1 MPPGCVAAMPENNKL
16 ARYAAIFEDI
26 KAGDI
31 MSSHVVELSGEK
43 KIAHAKELMKIK
55 KISGIPVVDDK
66 KQLIGIISIEDI
78 IHALEFNII
87 NDPIRKIMSTNV
99 ITIHKD
105 DSLAAVVDKFENYKY
120 GRFPVV
126 DDEKRVCGIISKEDI
141 LHGILEKFNLIYIHD
156 QKRTSTLNT
165 EYSTITGEK
174 LKIEE
179 AKFHYQIDSNDID
192 AAGTGAAL
200 LKQFLANKKFASDIV
215 RRVGVATYEA
225 ETNVV
230 IHSKGQGDIYFFQD
244 KDRFI
249 VRIVDN
255 GIGIEDLEKA
265 MKEGYSTASDYIRER
280 GFGAGMGIANMKR
293 FADKLMI
300 ISEKNVGTQVEMIFY
315 LPAQTWPPI

>member
-1 MPPGCVAAMPENNKL
+1 MPEKNNL
-16 ARYAAIFEDI
+16 SRYAAIFEDI

-31 MSSHVVELSGEK
+31 MSSNVVEISAEK

-55 KISGIPVVDDK
+55 KISGIPVVDENRR
-66 KQLIGIISIEDI
+66 LVGIISIEDI
-78 IHALEFNII
+78 IHALEFNKI
-87 NDPIRKIMSTNV
+87 NDPIRKIMSTQV
-99 ITIHKD
+99 VTIHRD

-126 DDEKRVCGIISKEDI
+126 DDEKHVCGIISKEDI

-165 EYSTITGEK
+165 EYSAITGER

-179 AKFHYQIDSNDID
+179 AKFHYQIDSSDID

-200 LKQFLANKKFASDIV
+200 LKQFLTGKNYNSDIV
-215 RRVGVATYEA
+215 RRVSVATYEA

-230 IHSKGQGDIYFFQD
+230 IHSRGQGDIYFFQD
-244 KDRFI
+244 EDRFI
-249 VRIVDN
+249 VRVVDN
-255 GIGIEDLEKA
+255 GIGIEDLDKA
-265 MKEGYSTASDYIRER
+265 MKEGYSTAPDYIRER

-293 FADKLMI
+293 FADKLVI
-300 ISEKNVGTQVEMIFY
+300 LSEKNAGTQVEMIFY
-315 LPAQTWPPI
+315 LPSQTWPLI

>member
-1 MPPGCVAAMPENNKL
+1 MPEKNNL

-26 KAGDI
+26 KAGEI
-31 MSSHVVELSGEK
+31 MSSNVVEISSEK

-66 KQLIGIISIEDI
+66 KQLVGIISIEDI
-78 IHALEFNII
+78 IHALEFNKI
-87 NDPIRKIMSTNV
+87 NDPIRKIMSTQV
-99 ITIHKD
+99 VTIHRD
-105 DSLAAVVDKFENYKY
+105 DSLAQVVDKFENYKY

-165 EYSTITGEK
+165 EYSAITGEK
-174 LKIEE
+174 LTAEE
-179 AKFHYQIDSNDID
+179 ANFHYRIDSNDID

-200 LKQFLANKKFASDIV
+200 LKQFLSGKNFNSDIV

-230 IHSKGQGDIYFFQD
+230 IHSRGQGDIYFFQD
-244 KDRFI
+244 EDRFI
-249 VRIVDN
+249 VRVVDN
-255 GIGIEDLEKA
+255 GVGIEDLDKA
-265 MKEGYSTASDYIRER
+265 MKEGYSTAPDYIRER

-293 FADKLMI
+293 FADKLVI
-300 ISEKNVGTQVEMIFY
+300 ISEKNAGTQVEMIFY
-315 LPAQTWPPI
+315 LPTQTWPLI

>member
-1 MPPGCVAAMPENNKL
+1 MPENNKL

-31 MSSHVVELSGEK
+31 MSTNVVEISGDK

-55 KISGIPVVDDK
+55 KISGMPVVDEN

-78 IHALEFNII
+78 IHAFEFNKL
-87 NDPIRKIMSTNV
+87 NDPIHRIMSTGV
-99 ITIHKD
+99 VTVHKD
-105 DSLAAVVDKFENYKY
+105 DSLAAVVDKFENYKF

-126 DDEKRVCGIISKEDI
+126 DDDKRVCGIISKEDI

-156 QKRTSTLNT
+156 KKRTSTLNT
-165 EYSTITGEK
+165 EYSAITGEK
-174 LKIEE
+174 LKVEE
-179 AKFHYQIDSNDID
+179 AKFHYQIDSSDID

-200 LKQFLANKKFASDIV
+200 LKQFLAGKNFHGDIV

-230 IHSKGQGDIYFFQD
+230 IHSRGQGDIYFFQD
-244 KDRFI
+244 EDRFI
-249 VRIVDN
+249 VRVVDN
-255 GIGIEDLEKA
+255 GIGIEDLDRA
-265 MKEGYSTASDYIRER
+265 MKEGFSTAPDYVRER

-293 FADKLMI
+293 FADKLVI
-300 ISEKNVGTQVEMIFY
+300 ISEKNAGTQVEMIFY
-315 LPAQTWPPI
+315 LPAQTWPLI

>member
-1 MPPGCVAAMPENNKL
+1 MSENNKL

-26 KAGDI
+26 KAGEI
-31 MSSHVVELSGEK
+31 MSSNVVEISADK

-55 KISGIPVVDDK
+55 KISGMPVVDEN

-78 IHALEFNII
+78 IHAFEFNKI
-87 NDPIRKIMSTNV
+87 NDPIQRIMSTQV
-99 ITIHKD
+99 VTIHKD
-105 DSLAAVVDKFENYKY
+105 DSLADVVDKFENYKY

-126 DDEKRVCGIISKEDI
+126 DDDNRVCGIISKEDI

-165 EYSTITGEK
+165 EYSAITGEK

-179 AKFHYQIDSNDID
+179 AEFHYQIDSSDID
-192 AAGTGAAL
+192 AAGTGAAM
-200 LKQFLANKKFASDIV
+200 LKQFLTGKNFHSDIV

-230 IHSKGQGDIYFFQD
+230 IHSRGQGDIYFYQHE
-244 KDRFI
+244 DRFI
-249 VRIVDN
+249 VRVVDN
-255 GIGIEDLEKA
+255 GIGIEDLDKA
-265 MKEGYSTASDYIRER
+265 MKEGYSTAPDYIRER

-293 FADKLMI
+293 FADKLVI
-300 ISEKNVGTQVEMIFY
+300 ISEKKVGTQVEMIFY
-315 LPAQTWPPI
+315 LPAQTWPLI

>member
-1 MPPGCVAAMPENNKL
+1 MPEKNKL

-26 KAGDI
+26 KAGEI
-31 MSSHVVELSGEK
+31 MSSNVVEIACEK

-66 KQLIGIISIEDI
+66 KQLVGIISIEDI
-78 IHALEFNII
+78 IHALEFNKI
-87 NDPIRKIMSTNV
+87 NDPIRKIMSTQV
-99 ITIHKD
+99 VTIHRD
-105 DSLAAVVDKFENYKY
+105 DSLAQVVDKFENYKY

-141 LHGILEKFNLIYIHD
+141 LHGILEKFNLIYLHD

-165 EYSTITGEK
+165 EYSAITGEK
-174 LKIEE
+174 LKVEE
-179 AKFHYQIDSNDID
+179 ANFHYRIDSNDID

-200 LKQFLANKKFASDIV
+200 LKQFLSGKNFNSDIV

-230 IHSKGQGDIYFFQD
+230 IHSRGQGDIYFFQD
-244 KDRFI
+244 EDRFI
-249 VRIVDN
+249 VRVVDN
-255 GIGIEDLEKA
+255 GVGIEDLDKA
-265 MKEGYSTASDYIRER
+265 MKEGYSTAPDYIRER

-293 FADKLMI
+293 FADKLVI
-300 ISEKNVGTQVEMIFY
+300 ISEKNAGTQVEMIFY
-315 LPAQTWPPI
+315 LPTQTWPLI

>member
-1 MPPGCVAAMPENNKL
+1 MTENNKL

-31 MSSHVVELSGEK
+31 MSSNVVEISAEK

-55 KISGIPVVDDK
+55 KISGMPVVDEK

-78 IHALEFNII
+78 IHALEFNKI
-87 NDPIRKIMSTNV
+87 NDPIRKIMSMQV
-99 ITIHKD
+99 VTIHKD

-126 DDEKRVCGIISKEDI
+126 DDEKHVCGIISKEDI

-165 EYSTITGEK
+165 EYSAITGER
-174 LKIEE
+174 LNAEE
-179 AKFHYQIDSNDID
+179 ANFHYRIDGGDID
-192 AAGTGAAL
+192 AAGTGAAQ
-200 LKQFLANKKFASDIV
+200 LKQFLAGKSFNSDIV

-230 IHSKGQGDIYFFQD
+230 IHSRGQGDIYFFQD
-244 KDRFI
+244 EDRFI
-249 VRIVDN
+249 VRVVDN
-255 GIGIEDLEKA
+255 GVGIEDLDKA
-265 MKEGYSTASDYIRER
+265 MKEGYSTAPDYIRER

-293 FADKLMI
+293 FADKLVI
-300 ISEKNVGTQVEMIFY
+300 ISEKNAGTQVEMIFY
-315 LPAQTWPPI
+315 LPSQSWPLI

>member
-1 MPPGCVAAMPENNKL
+1 MTENNQL

-31 MSSHVVELSGEK
+31 MSSNVVEISAEK

-55 KISGIPVVDDK
+55 KISGMPVVDEK

-78 IHALEFNII
+78 IHALEFNKI
-87 NDPIRKIMSTNV
+87 NDPIRKIMSTQV

-126 DDEKRVCGIISKEDI
+126 DDEKHVCGIISKEDI

-165 EYSTITGEK
+165 EYSAITGER
-174 LKIEE
+174 LKTEE
-179 AKFHYQIDSNDID
+179 AKFHYQIDSGDID

-200 LKQFLANKKFASDIV
+200 LKQFLAGKNFNSDIV

-230 IHSKGQGDIYFFQD
+230 IHSRGQGDIYFFQD
-244 KDRFI
+244 EDRFI
-249 VRIVDN
+249 VRVVDN

-265 MKEGYSTASDYIRER
+265 MKEGYSTAPDYIRER

-293 FADKLMI
+293 FADKLVI
-300 ISEKNVGTQVEMIFY
+300 ISEKNAGTQVEMIFY
-315 LPAQTWPPI
+315 LPTQTWPLI

>member
-1 MPPGCVAAMPENNKL
+1 MTENSKL
-16 ARYAAIFEDI
+16 AKYAAIFEDI

-31 MSSHVVELSGEK
+31 MSSNVVELSGEK

-78 IHALEFNII
+78 IHALEFNKI

-99 ITIHKD
+99 VTIHKN
-105 DSLAAVVDKFENYKY
+105 DSLVAVVDKFANYKY

-126 DDEKRVCGIISKEDI
+126 DDAKRVCGIISKEDI

-156 QKRTSTLNT
+156 QKRASTLNS
-165 EYSTITGEK
+165 EFSIITGER
-174 LKIEE
+174 LISEE
-179 AKFHYQIDSNDID
+179 AEFHYRIDSNDID
-192 AAGTGAAL
+192 AAGSGAAL
-200 LKQFLANKKFASDIV
+200 LKQFLTGRKFASDIV

-230 IHSKGQGDIYFFQD
+230 IHSRGQGDIYFFQD
-244 KDRFI
+244 EDRFI
-249 VRIVDN
+249 VRVVDN

-265 MKEGYSTASDYIRER
+265 MKEGYSTAPDYIRER

-293 FADKLMI
+293 FADKLVI

-315 LPAQTWPPI
+315 LPGQT

>member
-1 MPPGCVAAMPENNKL
+1 MPENNKL
-16 ARYAAIFEDI
+16 ARYAVIFEDI

-31 MSSHVVELSGEK
+31 MSSNVVEISCEK

-55 KISGIPVVDDK
+55 KISGIPVVDEK

-78 IHALEFNII
+78 IHALEFNKI
-87 NDPIRKIMSTNV
+87 NDPIRKIMSTQV
-99 ITIHKD
+99 VTIHRD

-120 GRFPVV
+120 GRFPVI

-165 EYSTITGEK
+165 EYSAITGER

-179 AKFHYQIDSNDID
+179 AKFHYQIDSSDID
-192 AAGTGAAL
+192 AAGSGAAL
-200 LKQFLANKKFASDIV
+200 LKQFLTGKNFNSDIV

-230 IHSKGQGDIYFFQD
+230 IHSRGQGDIYFFQD
-244 KDRFI
+244 EDCFI
-249 VRIVDN
+249 VRVVDN
-255 GIGIEDLEKA
+255 GIGIEDLDKA
-265 MKEGYSTASDYIRER
+265 MKEGYSTAPDYIRER

-293 FADKLMI
+293 FADKLVI
-300 ISEKNVGTQVEMIFY
+300 ISEKNAGTQVEMIFY
-315 LPAQTWPPI
+315 LPSQTWPLI

>member
-1 MPPGCVAAMPENNKL
+1 MTENLKL
-16 ARYAAIFEDI
+16 AKYAAIFEGI

-31 MSSHVVELSGEK
+31 MSSHVVEISGDK

-55 KISGIPVVDDK
+55 KISGIPVVDER

-87 NDPIRKIMSTNV
+87 NDPIRKIMSTEV
-99 ITIHKD
+99 VTIHKD
-105 DSLAAVVDKFENYKY
+105 DSLVAVVDKFENYKY

-126 DDEKRVCGIISKEDI
+126 DDEKRVLGIISKEDI
-141 LHGILEKFNLIYIHD
+141 MHGILEKFNLIYLHD
-156 QKRTSTLNT
+156 QKRTSTLNS
-165 EYSTITGEK
+165 EFSIITGER
-174 LKIEE
+174 LISEE
-179 AKFHYQIDSNDID
+179 AEFHYQIDSNDID
-192 AAGTGAAL
+192 AAGSGAAM
-200 LKQFLANKKFASDIV
+200 LKQFLAGKNFPNDIV

-230 IHSKGQGDIYFFQD
+230 IHSRGQGDIYFFQD
-244 KDRFI
+244 EDRFI
-249 VRIVDN
+249 VRVVDN

-265 MKEGYSTASDYIRER
+265 MKEGYSTAPDYIRER

-293 FADKLMI
+293 FADKLVI

-315 LPAQTWPPI
+315 LPQQTWPLI

>member
-1 MPPGCVAAMPENNKL
+1 MPENNKL

-31 MSSHVVELSGEK
+31 MSSNVVEISAEK

-55 KISGIPVVDDK
+55 KISGMPVVDEK
-66 KQLIGIISIEDI
+66 KQLVGIISIEDI
-78 IHALEFNII
+78 IHALEFNKI
-87 NDPIRKIMSTNV
+87 NDPIRKIMSTQV
-99 ITIHKD
+99 VTIHKG
-105 DSLAAVVDKFENYKY
+105 DSLATVVDKFENYKY

-165 EYSTITGEK
+165 EYSAITGEQ
-174 LKIEE
+174 LKTEE
-179 AKFHYQIDSNDID
+179 AKFHYRIDSSDID
-192 AAGTGAAL
+192 AAGTGAAM
-200 LKQFLANKKFASDIV
+200 LKQFLTGKNFHSDIV

-230 IHSKGQGDIYFFQD
+230 IHSRGQGDIYFFQD
-244 KDRFI
+244 EDRFI
-249 VRIVDN
+249 VRVVDN
-255 GIGIEDLEKA
+255 GIGIEDLDKA
-265 MKEGYSTASDYIRER
+265 MKEGYSTAPDYIRER

-293 FADKLMI
+293 FADKLVI
-300 ISEKNVGTQVEMIFY
+300 ISEKNAGTQVEMIFY
-315 LPAQTWPPI
+315 LPTQTWPLI